1 MRLFIDSIILWP
13 KNRDLEPRLITFR
26 SDAINVIT
34 GRSRSGK
41 SSIAGIVDY
50 CLGSEKCT
58 IPVGE
63 IRKHTA
69 WFGLQLRIGPV
80 QLMLARM
87 EPQRAAAS
95 TSFCLREGQD
105 ATSLDYPEKL
115 STLEAV
121 KSLLDRL
128 SGLPN
133 LDFGAGNEA
142 GSFGGRP
149 SFRDMAAF
157 TILPQH
163 VVANPLVLFYKTET
177 TEHREK
183 LRTIFPLVLGA
194 IDVSYLQA
202 EHELNLLEQR
212 IREKTAQLQRR
223 EEAARAWEGD
233 AFSLYSRARELS
245 LLPEER
251 RPATLAE
258 CLVDRKSVV

>member
-1 MRLFIDSIILWP
+1 MRLAINAIILWP
-13 KNRDLEPRLITFR
+13 KKRHLEPRLLTLR
-26 SDAINVIT
+26 SEGVNVIT

-69 WFGLQLRIGPV
+69 WFGLQVHVGTL
-80 QLMLARM
+80 QLLLARM
-87 EPQRAAAS
+87 EPGKAAAS
-95 TSFCLREGQD
+95 TSFCIREAQD

-115 STLEAV
+115 STLDAV

-133 LDFGAGNEA
+133 LDFSAGSEAGNY
-142 GSFGGRP
+142 GGRP

-157 TILPQH
+157 NILPQH

-194 IDVSYLQA
+194 IDASYLQA
-202 EHELNLLEQR
+202 EHELDLLKR
-212 IREKTAQLQRR
+212 
-223 EEAARAWEGD
+223 AA
-233 AFSLYSRARELS
+233 
-245 LLPEER
+245 
-251 RPATLAE
+251 
-258 CLVDRKSVV
+258 